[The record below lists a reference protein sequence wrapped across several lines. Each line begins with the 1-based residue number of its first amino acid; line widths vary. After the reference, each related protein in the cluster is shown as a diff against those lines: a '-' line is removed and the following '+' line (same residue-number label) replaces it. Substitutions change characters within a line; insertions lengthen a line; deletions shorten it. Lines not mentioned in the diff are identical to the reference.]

1 MERPA
6 PPRALPPNEIAFQR
20 IEREPAASVGG
31 MAHPIYYVDRSD
43 IREGKLAEVRSGLR
57 DLAAFIEEREPQLI
71 AYHGCIDEAESTMT
85 VLAVHPDSASME
97 LHLSLGGPKF
107 KAFGALI
114 RIRTIDVYGRPSPA
128 VVERLHQ
135 KAEMLGGGT
144 VTLHTL
150 EAGFTRPG
158 GA

>member
-1 MERPA
+1 MTD
-6 PPRALPPNEIAFQR
+6 
-20 IEREPAASVGG
+20 
-31 MAHPIYYVDRSD
+31 PIYYVDRSD
-43 IREGKLAEVRSGLR
+43 IREGKLAEVRSGMR
-57 DLAAFIEEREPQLI
+57 DLAAFVEEREPQLT
-71 AYHGCIDEAESTMT
+71 AYRCCIDESESMMT

-107 KAFGALI
+107 RAFGALI
-114 RIRTIDVYGRPSPA
+114 RLRSIDVFGRPSPA

-158 GA
+158 